1 MGTARNTIVERFLK
15 RDSDYL
21 LFLDSD
27 QIFKPENLFQRLKNL
42 NVDIAAGISFKKA
55 YPYYPTI
62 YRDYDGERF
71 QPITNY
77 PRNKI
82 IEVDAVGMFC
92 TLIKRKVFEVME
104 SPWFEFKRTKDKK
117 ELISEDLV
125 FCRKAKQLG
134 FIIKVDTSLIIPHV
148 GAIIDDRTF
157 QHTRLAL
164 NILHNKKNEAIEKF
178 VNELTKKDIERMVDI
193 SEEF

>member
-1 MGTARNTIVERFLK
+1 MGVARNTIVERFLK
-15 RDSDYL
+15 RDSECL

-27 QIFKPENLFQRLKNL
+27 QLFKPKNLFQRLLDINA
-42 NVDIAAGISFKKA
+42 DIAAGISFKKA

-71 QPITNY
+71 QPISNY

-92 TLIKRKVFEVME
+92 TLIKREVFERMKP
-104 SPWFEFKRTKDKK
+104 PWFEFKKTKDKG
-117 ELISEDLV
+117 ELIGEDLV

-134 FIIKVDTSLIIPHV
+134 FVIKVDTSLIIPHV
-148 GAIIDDRTF
+148 GGIIDDRTF

-164 NILHNKKNEAIEKF
+164 NLVHGKVKDLAKKF
-178 VNELTKKDIERMVDI
+178 VSEMSKEDIERMVDI